1 MRFSNSL
8 TYDDPSRDDDGAV
21 QQGEVYRCTV
31 QCGSGEPVQV
41 ILGVGRTIYQ

>member
-21 QQGEVYRCTV
+21 QQGEGVQAVQYSEGQASQYR
-31 QCGSGEPVQV
+31 
-41 ILGVGRTIYQ
+41 

>member
-21 QQGEVYRCTV
+21 QQGGGVQAVQYSVGQASQYR
-31 QCGSGEPVQV
+31 
-41 ILGVGRTIYQ
+41 